1 MRIALAAPATSRS
14 QTADA
19 PDRLPERKRC
29 GDRITEAQQRQV
41 VLFRDVIIPQARQTV
56 DASLS
61 GYRAGK
67 LDFLTL
73 VDNWR
78 RLFEFEVIYHQDLA
92 ALKQSLADLQQ
103 AVGRNLDLAPTADAG
118 AAVQELQP

>member
-1 MRIALAAPATSRS
+1 
-14 QTADA
+14 
-19 PDRLPERKRC
+19 
-29 GDRITEAQQRQV
+29 

-78 RLFEFEVIYHQDLA
+78 RLFEFEVIYHQDLT
-92 ALKQSLADLQQ
+92 ALEQSLADLQQ
-103 AVGRNLDLAPTADAG
+103 AVGRDFVLTPTADAG
-118 AAVQELQP
+118 AAVREMKP

>member
-1 MRIALAAPATSRS
+1 MAFRVQDALVRAES
-14 QTADA
+14 QH
-19 PDRLPERKRC
+19 
-29 GDRITEAQQRQV
+29 RQV
-41 VLFRDVIIPQARQTV
+41 MLFRDVIIPQARQTV

-67 LDFLTL
+67 LEFLTL

-92 ALKQSLADLQQ
+92 ALEQSLADLQQ
-103 AVGRNLDLAPTADAG
+103 AVGRDLDFAPAADAG
-118 AAVQELQP
+118 TAVRETQP